1 MSIEPFM
8 MAIFCDDV
16 RQEVGN
22 KLSYLGIYGPNL
34 IVPAFPTTLIKL
46 CCVLTV
52 RLPADAPP
60 KSVIFRLLRDDE
72 VVFEAN
78 LTPPDGAVETD
89 ALAGP
94 PAEAG
99 RLQHAGSAVASVD
112 NRLIHQ
118 RLELRRH
125 RRPAR
130 AAHPLDHEHRRQLL
144 RPINEEMRAGRT

>member
-89 ALAGP
+89 ALAGASGDSAASRCLNITTIAQLVSFQIP
-94 PAEAG
+94 KQTPLKARALVDGKELRGGALE
-99 RLQHAGSAVASVD
+99 LQSAVT
-112 NRLIHQ
+112 
-118 RLELRRH
+118 
-125 RRPAR
+125 
-130 AAHPLDHEHRRQLL
+130 PLTQ
-144 RPINEEMRAGRT
+144 